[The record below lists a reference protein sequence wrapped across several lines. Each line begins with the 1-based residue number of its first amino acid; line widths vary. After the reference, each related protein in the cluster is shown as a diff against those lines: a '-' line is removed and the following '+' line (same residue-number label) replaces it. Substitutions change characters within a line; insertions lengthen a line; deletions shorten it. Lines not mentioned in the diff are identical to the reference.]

1 MRLVPNSWKSLA
13 ARKANGVRRVHAALL
28 ILLCLGCIALMAAT
42 IGLLPSG
49 VDWTTNYRPASLALL
64 RGESPYTVE
73 LFFAPPW
80 SLLPLLPFAV
90 LPVQVGRVAL
100 FIVALLSF
108 AFTAYRLGASPLGV
122 AILMLSPPVVH
133 CLLNANIEWIPLLGF
148 VLPPQVGLLLI
159 TAKIQTGWVVG
170 LFLVVEAWRKGG
182 LREVMRISWPLMVA
196 FLLSCLFFG
205 LWPLHLPNVMPLATD
220 INASFWPYSIP
231 VGLALLV
238 ASVRKRDIRLAM
250 PASPCLS
257 PYALFH
263 TWSAAVV
270 ALVASTAELAAAVA
284 GLWIVVGIQA
294 LALAP

>member
-1 MRLVPNSWKSLA
+1 MRLVPSIRKRRA
-13 ARKANGVRRVHAALL
+13 ARKANAMQKVNPRLL
-28 ILLCLGCIALMAAT
+28 ILLCLGFIALMAAT
-42 IGLLPSG
+42 IGFLPSG

-64 RGESPYTVE
+64 RGESPYSVE

-80 SLLPLLPFAV
+80 SLLPLVPFAV
-90 LPVQVGRVAL
+90 LPAQVGRVAL
-100 FIVALLSF
+100 FVVSILSF

-122 AILMLSPPVVH
+122 AIFVLSPPVVH

-148 VLPPQVGLLLI
+148 VLPPQVGLLMI

-182 LREVMRISWPLMVA
+182 LREVMRISWPLLAA
-196 FLLSCLFFG
+196 FLVSCLLFG
-205 LWPLHLPNVMPLATD
+205 LWPLHLPDAMPLARD
-220 INASFWPYSIP
+220 INASLWPYSIP

-270 ALVASTAELAAAVA
+270 ALVPSTAELAAAVA

-294 LALAP
+294 LTP